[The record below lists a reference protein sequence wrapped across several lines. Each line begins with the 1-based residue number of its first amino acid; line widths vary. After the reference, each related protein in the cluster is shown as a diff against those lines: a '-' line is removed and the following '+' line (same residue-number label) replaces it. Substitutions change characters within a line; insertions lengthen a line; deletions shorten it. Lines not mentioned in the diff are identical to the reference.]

1 MSGIAVDA
9 AAKGVHI
16 PAFKLQTGGKRV
28 AAKVEQRVF
37 RSFQRV
43 IDGKAFDTAA
53 GALRLA
59 AVCCDYNAW
68 PAIGFHQPS
77 GDDTEHAGVP
87 ALAGHNQHAV
97 EAALWVFIELT
108 LHLP

>member
-1 MSGIAVDA
+1 M
-9 AAKGVHI
+9 
-16 PAFKLQTGGKRV
+16 
-28 AAKVEQRVF
+28 
-37 RSFQRV
+37 
-43 IDGKAFDTAA
+43 
-53 GALRLA
+53 A

-108 LHLP
+108 LHLPENFSLRFLPQGICLADLLREGGGLFLLLAEQKV